1 VLKGFGYNHRDYNQ
15 LEHNQLEHNQLEHNQ
30 LEHNQLEQPVV
41 AYMKRIMLID
51 SSLDVSLLLKI
62 ALEEKYRNDSKL
74 EVDIFTNPLAA
85 LDNFRT
91 GLYDLIITAT
101 VMPNING
108 FEVYIKLRELDDK
121 VKVCFWYLVRYT
133 KKLQKKCFLN

>member
-1 VLKGFGYNHRDYNQ
+1 MDVGLS
-15 LEHNQLEHNQLEHNQ
+15 L
-30 LEHNQLEQPVV
+30 
-41 AYMKRIMLID
+41 RI
-51 SSLDVSLLLKI
+51 V
-62 ALEEKYRNDSKL
+62 LEEEYYDNSKL
-74 EVDIFTNPLAA
+74 EVDIFTNLLAA

-91 GLYDLIITAT
+91 GLNDLIITAT
-101 VMPNING
+101 VMSKINS